1 MLLFHIFVY
10 SERTITFRGN
20 RLLLHTED
28 AESNKISFFNLCYN
42 YNSNLLKRSSIAL
55 KPRSKQCP
63 HWLSTLLSYVSNLI
77 KVFHATTMNLLFF
90 SYRGGIVHIVLPSH
104 AVLLVIIS
112 EASSPWWFCRLDC
125 LGAILRGPGGHHFN
139 EVSWHGRDWHDRY
152 ITNKICSNTP
162 YSLLFRRWH
171 RRSVSEDPS
180 FVFAIWHYGRIQGG

>member
-77 KVFHATTMNLLFF
+77 KVFHATTMNFVIFQLPRRDCSHCLTFSCSSSRHHLRSFF
-90 SYRGGIVHIVLPSH
+90 S
-104 AVLLVIIS
+104 LVILPAWLS
-112 EASSPWWFCRLDC
+112 WSHTPRTRWSSLQWSFMAW
-125 LGAILRGPGGHHFN
+125 
-139 EVSWHGRDWHDRY
+139 SWLAWSVH
-152 ITNKICSNTP
+152 NKQD
-162 YSLLFRRWH
+162 LLKYTI
-171 RRSVSEDPS
+171 
-180 FVFAIWHYGRIQGG
+180 FVVV